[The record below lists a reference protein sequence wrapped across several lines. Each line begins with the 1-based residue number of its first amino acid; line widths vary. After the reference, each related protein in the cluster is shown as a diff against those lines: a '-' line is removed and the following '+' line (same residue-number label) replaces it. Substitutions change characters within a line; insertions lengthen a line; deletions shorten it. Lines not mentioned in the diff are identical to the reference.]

1 MKCNITFR
9 RKENCQGSDLWVVVL
24 FLFFFF
30 VITPQILAQD
40 SIPIAKDLTEEK
52 ELEFQ
57 QFFFSKHFLKNLLGI
72 IKVPSSF

>member
-9 RKENCQGSDLWVVVL
+9 SKENFQQLNYRIVVL

-57 QFFFSKHFLKNLLGI
+57 RFFSKRFLKNLSEI
-72 IKVPSSF
+72 IKAPFIF